1 MIRTR
6 TLVAA
11 ATAAALFP
19 LTLCTVVRRGALRAR
34 DLRSL
39 AIDPFEIDL
48 QLFER
53 ND

>member
-1 MIRTR
+1 MCRPR

-11 ATAAALFP
+11 TAAAALFP
-19 LTLCTVVRRGALRAR
+19 LTLYSIVRRGALRAR

-39 AIDPFEIDL
+39 SLDPFEIDL